1 MQKIKKI
8 ILIISIVCLT
18 ICLGVCLW
26 LSFTLKGE
34 DADPMFYFMD
44 ILFLGAI
51 IWFAL
56 NLRKEKE

>member
-1 MQKIKKI
+1 MNKLKKI
-8 ILIISIVCLT
+8 IMITSIVCLT

-26 LSFTLKGE
+26 LTFALKGE

-51 IWFAL
+51 VWFAL
-56 NLRKEKE
+56 NLKKS